1 MISLFS
7 TTAGLAVIA
16 GALAILVIILP
27 LFKVSLK
34 IILKIVLNALLGA
47 IILYLVNFIP
57 SVDIP
62 ITWINALATGIFGI
76 PAVIVIL
83 IIYFVTK

>member
-1 MISLFS
+1 MLSFLG
-7 TTAGLAVIA
+7 TTGGLAVVA
-16 GALAILVIILP
+16 GALAILVIILF

-34 IILKIVLNALLGA
+34 LILKIVINALLGA

-57 SVDIP
+57 GVDLP